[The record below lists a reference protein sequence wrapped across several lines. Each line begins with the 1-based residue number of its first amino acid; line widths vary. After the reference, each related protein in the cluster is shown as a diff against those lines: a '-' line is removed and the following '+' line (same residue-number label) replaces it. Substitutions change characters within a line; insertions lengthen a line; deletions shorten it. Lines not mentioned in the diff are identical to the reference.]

1 MRRFPFLLA
10 PLLALLVLAACSDE
24 EPTPS
29 GVVSTAAP
37 TTPTASGAATA
48 TVSAASTA
56 APAAT
61 TVIAPVDCT
70 PGAALT
76 PAQTEGPYYRAGA
89 PEKANLVEA
98 GITGT
103 RLVVS
108 GSVLTADC
116 RPIGGA
122 KVDVWQ
128 ADAAGAYDNAGYRL
142 RGYVLAD
149 AQGRYRFETIVP
161 GEYPGRTPHIHVKVS
176 APNGPVLT
184 SQLYLPGAAA
194 NQRDNI
200 FDAGLLLKDVQTAS
214 GGMTARFDFIVRA

>member
-10 PLLALLVLAACSDE
+10 PLLALLMFAACSDD
-24 EPTPS
+24 EPTPTRA
-29 GVVSTAAP
+29 VSTAVP
-37 TTPTASGAATA
+37 TMTIESGAATTTVVAARTA
-48 TVSAASTA
+48 TPIATTA
-56 APAAT
+56 AAR
-61 TVIAPVDCT
+61 VDCT

-76 PAQTEGPYYRAGA
+76 PVQTEGPYYKPGA
-89 PEKANLVEA
+89 PEKANLAET
-98 GITGT
+98 GIAGT

-116 RPIGGA
+116 RPVAQA

-142 RGYVLAD
+142 RGYVLTD
-149 AQGRYRFETIVP
+149 AEGRYRFETIVP

-184 SQLYLPGAAA
+184 SQLYVPGETA

-200 FDAGLLLKDVQTAS
+200 FDSALLLKDVQTTS
-214 GGMTARFDFIVRA
+214 NGITARFDFIVRA